1 MHRTWHSSSWIDS
14 IHYDYNLMVA
24 TVLTLLWVTA
34 KISHD
39 VFSVGVALP
48 GAASGFIKDW
58 QA

>member
-1 MHRTWHSSSWIDS
+1 
-14 IHYDYNLMVA
+14 MVA

-39 VFSVGVALP
+39 VFSIGVALP